1 MGARRLLRSFLVR
14 AAGNETTLVGLVRTE
29 KLVLRLRGAG
39 GPGTWAEL
47 LGAYIEDFCT
57 FT

>member
-1 MGARRLLRSFLVR
+1 VR
-14 AAGNETTLVGLVRTE
+14 AAGNETTLVGLWSVP
-29 KLVLRLRGAG
+29 KSFVLRLRGAAAG

-47 LGAYIEDFCT
+47 LGACIEDFCT